1 MRLGAKSAVLTL
13 LIAVATAGC
22 GEPADYSVPPERPS
36 CPAAPTTVD
45 LGVPFGDSTIAL
57 FATKGG
63 VLHFEVSGIN
73 QGGIFDMNRT
83 ILSVGP
89 ASDRPTYPDQGL
101 DGTVWT
107 RVRVNDR
114 SYGSVVLPAGSYW
127 VGSSSGGHVL
137 VTSCLPGGV
146 TPTS

>member
-45 LGVPFGDSTIAL
+45 LGVPFGESRISL

-63 VLHFEVSGIN
+63 VVHFEVSGIN

-83 ILSVGP
+83 VLSVGP
-89 ASDRPTYPDQGL
+89 
-101 DGTVWT
+101 
-107 RVRVNDR
+107 
-114 SYGSVVLPAGSYW
+114 VVLPAGSYW

-137 VTSCLPGGV
+137 VTSCRPGGV
-146 TPTS
+146 TPAS